1 MKKLLFTV
9 ALAALSFFATSPSAS
24 AQGTPP
30 LRGDFS
36 ASELSPFIE
45 ALWSGT
51 GDGAGAA
58 RQMFDAMDSRAKL
71 RGGLVK
77 KNLKGQMVYWEHYA
91 LSSFISVHR
100 ADSTEVQD
108 SYSEGAARH
117 TGSSYKTRE
126 SKDATRYIERTDF
139 MDEGF
144 VSIWDGFQSFDS
156 SHKKASKD
164 KSMSGE
170 AAAEVWYT
178 PLKVHIKSAETT
190 VPVYK
195 DCTGAV
201 DITLTDTQ
209 DRWVIDGY
217 TLKVTSMNTGI
228 FTVETEEVS
237 TGADGKARIRIHGVK
252 EGKGRLRVYL
262 YLAQPEN
269 NCYVEVE
276 DYFDVEVLEPEKWT
290 YDIAVHDEFTLP
302 AHDYTMHGSFSVV
315 ASLGE
320 DDLPHWQMLDVVPV
334 TRSGGGSFH
343 AQGEFLTPSVRE
355 DGVVLGFDIQG
366 IYNRTGG
373 AVAANLNTGL
383 EGIAYALSGGQMEL
397 QTTDSKNVVTA
408 MLALLQEGS
417 WSYYFN
423 VPLMEQFAG
432 TSARGN
438 NYESL
443 EAAGKE
449 LEARRMQEQMAQE
462 QQAQAGEQARPDGKK
477 PKKKSALRELRE
489 GLKALRE
496 LENFEIPD
504 INIDPSSLTGG
515 SAAYTPQQA
524 EAKAAQMAYIK
535 EHGCLVIPDLTQ
547 LLLPHFGNW
556 MKEAEKAG
564 MGGDTSWKEIRGTL
578 TMHKEQQ

>member
-1 MKKLLFTV
+1 MRKIFLAVLIAAFGI
-9 ALAALSFFATSPSAS
+9 LAANHSMS
-24 AQGTPP
+24 AQTTPP
-30 LRGDFS
+30 LRGSVS
-36 ASELSPFIE
+36 ATELTPYVE
-45 ALWSGT
+45 ALWHGT
-51 GDGAGAA
+51 GSAAGVA
-58 RQMFDAMDSRAKL
+58 REMFDALDSRANL
-71 RGGLVK
+71 REGLMK
-77 KNLKGQMVYWEHYA
+77 NNLKGQMVYWEHYA

-126 SKDATRYIERTDF
+126 SKDATHYTERTDF

-156 SHKKASKD
+156 HHQKGGKVDD
-164 KSMSGE
+164 KSNSG
-170 AAAEVWYT
+170 AASLHVWYT
-178 PLKVHIKSAETT
+178 PLKVHVASAETV

-228 FTVETEEVS
+228 FTLEAEEVT

-252 EGKGRLRVYL
+252 EGKGRLRVYM

-334 TRSGGGSFH
+334 TRSGGGTFPTMGS
-343 AQGEFLTPSVRE
+343 FLTETVRE
-355 DGVVLGFDIQG
+355 DGFALGFDVMAIIG
-366 IYNRTGG
+366 RANSSLSAHVGAAAEGLIWGLTGQ
-373 AVAANLNTGL
+373 AETN
-383 EGIAYALSGGQMEL
+383 S
-397 QTTDSKNVVTA
+397 SKNVITT
-408 MLALLQEGS
+408 MLASLEEGS
-417 WSYYFN
+417 WSYHFD
-423 VPLMEQFAG
+423 LKTLEQITGA
-432 TSARGN
+432 SAPGN
-438 NYESL
+438 DL
-443 EAAGKE
+443 QAVDAAAKE
-449 LEARRMQEQMAQE
+449 VMAQE
-462 QQAQAGEQARPDGKK
+462 QAEERSGGKSGSGKKEKKTSALKELRNAMKELKNFEMPEMDLDLSAQA
-477 PKKKSALRELRE
+477 
-489 GLKALRE
+489 
-496 LENFEIPD
+496 
-504 INIDPSSLTGG
+504 PSPRQE
-515 SAAYTPQQA
+515 A
-524 EAKAAQMAYIK
+524 AKATQIAYLK
-535 EHGCLVIPDLTQ
+535 DHHVIVVPDLTQ
-547 LLLPHFGNW
+547 MLLPKWGNQL
-556 MKEAEKAG
+556 KEVERSG
-564 MGGDTSWKEIRGTL
+564 QNMDVSWKHISGSLTL
-578 TMHKEQQ
+578 HKEN

>member
-1 MKKLLFTV
+1 MKRLFIIA
-9 ALAALSFFATSPSAS
+9 ALAALSFSAL
-24 AQGTPP
+24 AQTTPP
-30 LRGDFS
+30 LRGSVS
-36 ASELSPFIE
+36 ATELTPYVE
-45 ALWSGT
+45 ALWHGT
-51 GDGAGAA
+51 GSAAGVA
-58 RQMFDAMDSRAKL
+58 RQIVDDIDSRANI
-71 RGGLVK
+71 RGGLMK
-77 KNLKGQMVYWEHYA
+77 NNLKGQTVYWEHYA
-91 LSSFISVHR
+91 LSSSIRVHR
-100 ADSTEVQD
+100 ADSTEAQD
-108 SYSEGAARH
+108 VYSEGAARH
-117 TGSSYKTRE
+117 TGYSYTTRE
-126 SKDATRYIERTDF
+126 SKDATHYTERTDF
-139 MDEGF
+139 MDEGYCC
-144 VSIWDGFQSFDS
+144 IWDGFESFDAH
-156 SHKKASKD
+156 HKKAGKVDD
-164 KSMSGE
+164 KSNSG
-170 AAAEVWYT
+170 AASLHVWYT
-178 PLKVHIKSAETT
+178 PLKVHVASAETA

-195 DCTGAV
+195 DCTGAM

-217 TLKVTSMNTGI
+217 TLKVTSMNTEI
-228 FTVETEEVS
+228 FTVEAAEVT

-252 EGKGRLRVYL
+252 EGKGRLRVYM

-366 IYNRTGG
+366 IYDRTGG

-462 QQAQAGEQARPDGKK
+462 QQAQAGEQARSDGKK

-564 MGGDTSWKEIRGTL
+564 MGGDTSWMEIRGTL

>member
-9 ALAALSFFATSPSAS
+9 ALAALGLFATSPSAS

-100 ADSTEVQD
+100 ADSTEAQD
-108 SYSEGAARH
+108 VYSEGAARH
-117 TGSSYKTRE
+117 TGYTYKTRE
-126 SKDATRYIERTDF
+126 SKDATHYTERTDF

-170 AAAEVWYT
+170 AAVEVWYT
-178 PLKVHIKSAETT
+178 PLKVHIKSAETA

-228 FTVETEEVS
+228 FTLEAEEVT
-237 TGADGKARIRIHGVK
+237 TGADGKARIRIHGVEK
-252 EGKGRLRVYL
+252 GKGRLRVYM

-334 TRSGGGSFH
+334 TRSGGGTFPTLGS
-343 AQGEFLTPSVRE
+343 FLTETVRE
-355 DGVVLGFDIQG
+355 DGFALGFDVVAIIG
-366 IYNRTGG
+366 RANSSLGAHVGAAAEGLIWGLTGQ
-373 AVAANLNTGL
+373 AETN
-383 EGIAYALSGGQMEL
+383 S
-397 QTTDSKNVVTA
+397 SKNVITT
-408 MLALLQEGS
+408 MLASLEEGS
-417 WSYYFN
+417 WSYHFD
-423 VPLMEQFAG
+423 LKKLEQITGA
-432 TSARGN
+432 SAPGN
-438 NYESL
+438 DLQSL
-443 EAAGKE
+443 DAAAKE
-449 LEARRMQEQMAQE
+449 KMAQE
-462 QQAQAGEQARPDGKK
+462 QAEQEEQSGGKSDSGKK
-477 PKKKSALRELRE
+477 KEKKTSALKELRNAMKE
-489 GLKALRE
+489 LK
-496 LENFEIPD
+496 NFEMPD
-504 INIDPSSLTGG
+504 IDLSQPYSQTLS
-515 SAAYTPQQA
+515 PQQEA
-524 EAKAAQMAYIK
+524 AKATQIAYIK
-535 EHGCLVIPDLTQ
+535 EHHVIVVPDLTQ
-547 LLLPHFGNW
+547 MLLPKWGNQL
-556 MKEAEKAG
+556 KEVERSG
-564 MGGDTSWKEIRGTL
+564 ENVDVSWKHISGSLTL
-578 TMHKEQQ
+578 HKEN

>member
-1 MKKLLFTV
+1 MRKIFLAVLIAAFGI
-9 ALAALSFFATSPSAS
+9 LAANHSMS
-24 AQGTPP
+24 AQTTPP

-126 SKDATRYIERTDF
+126 SEDATHYTERTDF

-144 VSIWDGFQSFDS
+144 VSIWDAFQSFDS

-170 AAAEVWYT
+170 AAVEVWYT

-228 FTVETEEVS
+228 FTLEAEEVT
-237 TGADGKARIRIHGVK
+237 TGADGKARIRIHGVEK
-252 EGKGRLRVYL
+252 GKGRLRVYL

-334 TRSGGGSFH
+334 TRSGGGTFPTMGS
-343 AQGEFLTPSVRE
+343 FLTETARE
-355 DGVVLGFDIQG
+355 DGFALGFDVMAIIG
-366 IYNRTGG
+366 RANSSLGAHVGAAAEGLIWGLTGQ
-373 AVAANLNTGL
+373 AETN
-383 EGIAYALSGGQMEL
+383 S
-397 QTTDSKNVVTA
+397 SKNVITT
-408 MLALLQEGS
+408 MLASLEEGS
-417 WSYYFN
+417 WSYHFD
-423 VPLMEQFAG
+423 LKKLEQITGA
-432 TSARGN
+432 SAPGN
-438 NYESL
+438 DLQSL
-443 EAAGKE
+443 DAAAKEA
-449 LEARRMQEQMAQE
+449 MAQE
-462 QQAQAGEQARPDGKK
+462 QAEERSGEKSGSGKSGKK
-477 PKKKSALRELRE
+477 KEKKTSALKELRNAMKE
-489 GLKALRE
+489 LK
-496 LENFEIPD
+496 NFEMPD
-504 INIDPSSLTGG
+504 IDLSQPYSQTLS
-515 SAAYTPQQA
+515 PQQEA
-524 EAKAAQMAYIK
+524 AKATQIAYIK
-535 EHGCLVIPDLTQ
+535 EHHVIVVPDFTQ
-547 LLLPHFGNW
+547 MLLPKWGNQL
-556 MKEAEKAG
+556 KEVERSG
-564 MGGDTSWKEIRGTL
+564 ENVDVSWKHISGSLTL
-578 TMHKEQQ
+578 HKEN

>member
-1 MKKLLFTV
+1 MRKIFLAVLIAAFGI
-9 ALAALSFFATSPSAS
+9 LAANHSMS

-126 SKDATRYIERTDF
+126 SEDATHYTERTDF

-144 VSIWDGFQSFDS
+144 VSIWHGFQSFDS

-170 AAAEVWYT
+170 AAVEVWYT

-228 FTVETEEVS
+228 FTLEAEEVT
-237 TGADGKARIRIHGVK
+237 TGADGKARIRIHGVEK
-252 EGKGRLRVYL
+252 GKGRLRVYL

-334 TRSGGGSFH
+334 TRSGGGTFPTMGS
-343 AQGEFLTPSVRE
+343 FLTETARE
-355 DGVVLGFDIQG
+355 DGFALGFDVMAIIG
-366 IYNRTGG
+366 RANSSLGAHVGAAAEGLIWGLTGQ
-373 AVAANLNTGL
+373 AETN
-383 EGIAYALSGGQMEL
+383 S
-397 QTTDSKNVVTA
+397 SKNVITTL
-408 MLALLQEGS
+408 LASLEEGS
-417 WSYYFN
+417 WSYHFD
-423 VPLMEQFAG
+423 LKKLEQITGASAPG
-432 TSARGN
+432 NDLQALDAAAKEAMSQEQAEERSGGKSGSGKSGKKKEKKTSALKELRN
-438 NYESL
+438 AMKELKNFEMPDIDLSQPYSQTL
-443 EAAGKE
+443 SPQQEAA
-449 LEARRMQEQMAQE
+449 
-462 QQAQAGEQARPDGKK
+462 
-477 PKKKSALRELRE
+477 
-489 GLKALRE
+489 KATQ
-496 LENFEIPD
+496 I
-504 INIDPSSLTGG
+504 
-515 SAAYTPQQA
+515 
-524 EAKAAQMAYIK
+524 AYIK
-535 EHGCLVIPDLTQ
+535 EHHVIVVPDFTQ
-547 LLLPHFGNW
+547 MLLPKWGNQL
-556 MKEAEKAG
+556 KEVERSG
-564 MGGDTSWKEIRGTL
+564 QNMDVSWKHISGSLTL
-578 TMHKEQQ
+578 HKEN

>member
-1 MKKLLFTV
+1 MKKLLLTV
-9 ALAALSFFATSPSAS
+9 ALAALGLFATSLSAS

-30 LRGDFS
+30 MRGSIS
-36 ASELSPFIE
+36 ATELSPFIE

-126 SKDATRYIERTDF
+126 SKDATHYTERTDF

-156 SHKKASKD
+156 HHQKGGKVDD
-164 KSMSGE
+164 KSNSG
-170 AAAEVWYT
+170 AASLHVWYT
-178 PLKVHIKSAETT
+178 PLKVHVASAETV

-228 FTVETEEVS
+228 FTVEAEEVI

-252 EGKGRLRVYL
+252 EGKGRLRVYM

-276 DYFDVEVLEPEKWT
+276 DYFDVEVLEAEKWT

-334 TRSGGGSFH
+334 TRSGGGTFPTMG
-343 AQGEFLTPSVRE
+343 QFLTETVRE
-355 DGVVLGFDIQG
+355 DGFALGFDVMAIIG
-366 IYNRTGG
+366 RAGGSLGAHVGAAAEGLIWGLTGQ
-373 AVAANLNTGL
+373 AETN
-383 EGIAYALSGGQMEL
+383 S
-397 QTTDSKNVVTA
+397 SKNVITT
-408 MLALLQEGS
+408 MLASLEEGS
-417 WSYYFN
+417 WSYHFD
-423 VPLMEQFAG
+423 LKKLEQITGA
-432 TSARGN
+432 SAPGN
-438 NYESL
+438 DL
-443 EAAGKE
+443 QALDAAAKE
-449 LEARRMQEQMAQE
+449 KMAQE
-462 QQAQAGEQARPDGKK
+462 QAEERSGGKSGSGKK
-477 PKKKSALRELRE
+477 EKKTSALKELRNAMKE
-489 GLKALRE
+489 LK
-496 LENFEIPD
+496 NFEMPEMD
-504 INIDPSSLTGG
+504 LSQPYSQAPSPRQE
-515 SAAYTPQQA
+515 A
-524 EAKAAQMAYIK
+524 AKATQIAYLK
-535 EHGCLVIPDLTQ
+535 DHHVIVVPDLTQ
-547 LLLPHFGNW
+547 MLLPKWGNQL
-556 MKEAEKAG
+556 KEVERSG
-564 MGGDTSWKEIRGTL
+564 ENVDVSWKHISGSLTL
-578 TMHKEQQ
+578 HKEN

>member
-1 MKKLLFTV
+1 MKKLFIIT
-9 ALAALSFFATSPSAS
+9 ALAALSFSAI
-24 AQGTPP
+24 AQTTPP
-30 LRGDFS
+30 LRDEVS
-36 ASELSPFIE
+36 ATELSPFIE

-108 SYSEGAARH
+108 SYSEGAARR

-126 SKDATRYIERTDF
+126 SKDATHYTERTDF

-170 AAAEVWYT
+170 AAVEVWYT
-178 PLKVHIKSAETT
+178 PLKVHVGSAETA

-217 TLKVTSMNTGI
+217 TLKVTSMNTEI
-228 FTVETEEVS
+228 FTVEAAEVT

-252 EGKGRLRVYL
+252 EGKGRLRVYM

-276 DYFDVEVLEPEKWT
+276 DYFDVEVLEAEKWT
-290 YDIAVHDEFTLP
+290 YDIVVHDEFTLP

-334 TRSGGGSFH
+334 TRSGGGTFPTMG
-343 AQGEFLTPSVRE
+343 QFLTETARE
-355 DGVVLGFDIQG
+355 DGFALGFDVMAIIG
-366 IYNRTGG
+366 RANSSLGAHVGAAAEGLIWGLTGQ
-373 AVAANLNTGL
+373 AETN
-383 EGIAYALSGGQMEL
+383 S
-397 QTTDSKNVVTA
+397 SKNVITT
-408 MLALLQEGS
+408 MLASLEEGS
-417 WSYYFN
+417 WSYHFD
-423 VPLMEQFAG
+423 LKKLEQITGASAPGNDLQALDAAAKEAMSQEQAEEQSAG
-432 TSARGN
+432 KSGGKKGKKTSALKELRN
-438 NYESL
+438 AMKELKNFEMPDMDLSQPYSQAPSPRQ
-443 EAAGKE
+443 EAAK
-449 LEARRMQEQMAQE
+449 ATQIAY
-462 QQAQAGEQARPDGKK
+462 
-477 PKKKSALRELRE
+477 
-489 GLKALRE
+489 LK
-496 LENFEIPD
+496 D
-504 INIDPSSLTGG
+504 
-515 SAAYTPQQA
+515 
-524 EAKAAQMAYIK
+524 
-535 EHGCLVIPDLTQ
+535 HHVIVVPDLTQ
-547 LLLPHFGNW
+547 MLLPKWGNQL
-556 MKEAEKAG
+556 KEVERSG
-564 MGGDTSWKEIRGTL
+564 ENVDVSWKHISGSLTL
-578 TMHKEQQ
+578 HKEN

>member
-1 MKKLLFTV
+1 MKQLF
-9 ALAALSFFATSPSAS
+9 LSAALTALGVLALNPSSS
-24 AQGTPP
+24 AQTTPP
-30 LRGDFS
+30 LRGSVS
-36 ASELSPFIE
+36 ATELTPYVE
-45 ALWSGT
+45 ELWNGT
-51 GDGAGAA
+51 CSAAGTAK
-58 RQMFDAMDSRAKL
+58 RIVDDIDSRANI
-71 RGGLVK
+71 RGGLMK
-77 KNLKGQMVYWEHYA
+77 NNLKGQTVYWEHYA
-91 LSSFISVHR
+91 LSSSIRVHR
-100 ADSTEVQD
+100 ADSTEAQD
-108 SYSEGAARH
+108 TYSEGAARH
-117 TGSSYKTRE
+117 TGYTYTTRE
-126 SKDATRYIERTDF
+126 SKDATHYTERTDF
-139 MDEGF
+139 MDEGYCC
-144 VSIWDGFQSFDS
+144 IWDGFESFDAH
-156 SHKKASKD
+156 HKKAGKVDD
-164 KSMSGE
+164 KSNSG
-170 AAAEVWYT
+170 AASLHVWYT
-178 PLKVHIKSAETT
+178 PLKVHVGSAETA

-195 DCTGAV
+195 DCTGAM

-217 TLKVTSMNTGI
+217 TLKVTSMNTEI
-228 FTVETEEVS
+228 FTVEAAEV
-237 TGADGKARIRIHGVK
+237 TTDADGKARIRIHGVK
-252 EGKGRLRVYL
+252 EGKGRLRVYM

-276 DYFDVEVLEPEKWT
+276 DYFDVEVLEAEKWT
-290 YDIAVHDEFTLP
+290 YDIVVHDEFTLP

-397 QTTDSKNVVTA
+397 QTTDSKNVITA
-408 MLALLQEGS
+408 MLTLLEEGS
-417 WSYYFN
+417 WSYLFN
-423 VPLMEQFAG
+423 VQMMEQLSGSSVSG
-432 TSARGN
+432 TDMYA
-438 NYESL
+438 L

-449 LEARRMQEQMAQE
+449 IEAKQQAEAQE
-462 QQAQAGEQARPDGKK
+462 QAKADGKK

-515 SAAYTPQQA
+515 SAAYSPQQA

-556 MKEAEKAG
+556 MKEGEKAG
-564 MGGDTSWKEIRGTL
+564 AGGDASWMEVRGTL
-578 TMHKEQQ
+578 TMSKEK

>member
-1 MKKLLFTV
+1 MKRLFITA
-9 ALAALSFFATSPSAS
+9 ALAALSFSAM
-24 AQGTPP
+24 AQSTPP
-30 LRGDFS
+30 LREDFS

-51 GDGAGAA
+51 GDATGAA

-77 KNLKGQMVYWEHYA
+77 NNLKGQMVYWEHYA

-117 TGSSYKTRE
+117 TGSSYKARE
-126 SKDATRYIERTDF
+126 SKDATHYIERTDF

-156 SHKKASKD
+156 SHKKAGASKD
-164 KSMSGE
+164 RSMSGE
-170 AAAEVWYT
+170 AAVEVWYT
-178 PLKVHIKSAETT
+178 PLKVHIKKTELYF
-190 VPVYK
+190 PVYEG
-195 DCTGAV
+195 CTGAL
-201 DITLTDTQ
+201 DFYLSDLQ
-209 DRWVIDGY
+209 DRWNIDGY
-217 TLKVTSMNTGI
+217 TFKVTSMNTGV
-228 FTVETEEVS
+228 FTVEQPEV
-237 TGADGKARIRIHGVK
+237 TTDAEGKGRIRLHGVEK
-252 EGKGRLRVYL
+252 GKGRLRVSL
-262 YLAQPEN
+262 YLGQPEN

-276 DYFDVEVLEPEKWT
+276 EYFDVEVLEKEKWNYT
-290 YDIAVHDEFTLP
+290 LAVHDQFTLP
-302 AHDYTMHGSFSVV
+302 AHDYTMHGSFGV
-315 ASLGE
+315 AGTLDEE
-320 DDLPHWQMLDVVPV
+320 DQPQWVMLDVEPV

-366 IYNRTGG
+366 IYNRTEG
-373 AVAANLNTGL
+373 AVAANLGAGL
-383 EGIAYALSGGQMEL
+383 EGLAYALSGGQTGY
-397 QTTDSKNVVTA
+397 QTTDSKNVITA
-408 MLALLQEGS
+408 MLTLLEEGS
-417 WSYYFN
+417 WSYLFN
-423 VPLMEQFAG
+423 VQMMEQLSGSSVSG
-432 TSARGN
+432 TDMYA
-438 NYESL
+438 L

-449 LEARRMQEQMAQE
+449 IEAKQQAEAQE
-462 QQAQAGEQARPDGKK
+462 QAKADGKK

-489 GLKALRE
+489 GLKALRD

-515 SAAYTPQQA
+515 SAAYSPQQA

-535 EHGCLVIPDLTQ
+535 EHGCLVIPDVTQ

-556 MKEAEKAG
+556 VKEGEKVGA
-564 MGGDTSWKEIRGTL
+564 GGDVSWMEVRGTL
-578 TMHKEQQ
+578 TMHKEN

>member
-1 MKKLLFTV
+1 MKRLFIIT
-9 ALAALSFFATSPSAS
+9 ALAALSFSAM
-24 AQGTPP
+24 AQSTPP
-30 LRGDFS
+30 LRDEVS
-36 ASELSPFIE
+36 ATELSPFIE

-91 LSSFISVHR
+91 FSSFISVHR

-126 SKDATRYIERTDF
+126 SKDATHYIERTDF

-170 AAAEVWYT
+170 AAVEVWYT
-178 PLKVHIKSAETT
+178 PLKVHIKSAETA

-209 DRWVIDGY
+209 NRWVIDGY

-228 FTVETEEVS
+228 FTVEAEEVI
-237 TGADGKARIRIHGVK
+237 TGANGKARIRVHGVK
-252 EGKGRLRVYL
+252 EGKGRLRVYM

-269 NCYVEVE
+269 NCYVELE

-366 IYNRTGG
+366 IYNRTEG
-373 AVAANLNTGL
+373 AVSANLGTAL
-383 EGIAYALSGGQMEL
+383 EGLAYAFSDGQMEL

-408 MLALLQEGS
+408 MLALLEEGS
-417 WSYYFN
+417 WSYHFN
-423 VPLMEQFAG
+423 IALMEQFAG
-432 TSARGN
+432 ASAPGTT
-438 NYESL
+438 YESL

-449 LEARRMQEQMAQE
+449 IEAKQMQQHQE
-462 QQAQAGEQARPDGKK
+462 QQEQKAKESKKK
-477 PKKKSALRELRE
+477 PKKKSALSELRE

-496 LENFEIPD
+496 LENFEMPE
-504 INIDPSSLTGG
+504 INIDASALSGG

-535 EHGCLVIPDLTQ
+535 EHGCLVIPDVTQ

-556 MKEAEKAG
+556 VKEAEKSG
-564 MGGDTSWKEIRGTL
+564 PGGDISWKHISGSL
-578 TMHKEQQ
+578 TMHKEKQ

>member
-1 MKKLLFTV
+1 MRKIFLAVLIATFGI
-9 ALAALSFFATSPSAS
+9 LAANHSMS

-170 AAAEVWYT
+170 AAVEVWYT
-178 PLKVHIKSAETT
+178 PLKVHIKSAETA

-228 FTVETEEVS
+228 FTLEAEEVT
-237 TGADGKARIRIHGVK
+237 TGADGKARIRIHGVEK
-252 EGKGRLRVYL
+252 GKGRLRVYL

-276 DYFDVEVLEPEKWT
+276 DYFDVEVLEAEKWT

-334 TRSGGGSFH
+334 TRSGGGSFPTL
-343 AQGEFLTPSVRE
+343 GSFLTETARE
-355 DGVVLGFDIQG
+355 DGFALGFDVVAIIG
-366 IYNRTGG
+366 RANSSLGAHVGAAADGLIWGLTGQ
-373 AVAANLNTGL
+373 AETN
-383 EGIAYALSGGQMEL
+383 S
-397 QTTDSKNVVTA
+397 SKNVITT
-408 MLALLQEGS
+408 MLASLEEGS
-417 WSYYFN
+417 WSYHFD
-423 VPLMEQFAG
+423 LKKLEQITGA
-432 TSARGN
+432 SAPGN
-438 NYESL
+438 DLQSL
-443 EAAGKE
+443 DAAAKE
-449 LEARRMQEQMAQE
+449 KMAQE
-462 QQAQAGEQARPDGKK
+462 QAEQEEQSGGKSGSSKSGKK
-477 PKKKSALRELRE
+477 KEKKTSALKELRNAMKE
-489 GLKALRE
+489 LK
-496 LENFEIPD
+496 NFEMPD
-504 INIDPSSLTGG
+504 IDLSQPYSQTLS
-515 SAAYTPQQA
+515 PQQEA
-524 EAKAAQMAYIK
+524 AKAAQIAYIK
-535 EHGCLVIPDLTQ
+535 EHHVIVVPDLTQ
-547 LLLPHFGNW
+547 MLLPKWGNQL
-556 MKEAEKAG
+556 KEVERSG
-564 MGGDTSWKEIRGTL
+564 ENVDVSWKHISGSLTL
-578 TMHKEQQ
+578 HKEN

>member
-1 MKKLLFTV
+1 MRKIFLAVLIAAFGI
-9 ALAALSFFATSPSAS
+9 LAANHSMS

-170 AAAEVWYT
+170 AAVEVWYT
-178 PLKVHIKSAETT
+178 PLKVHIKSAETA

-228 FTVETEEVS
+228 FTLEAEEVT
-237 TGADGKARIRIHGVK
+237 TGADGKARIRIHGVEK
-252 EGKGRLRVYL
+252 GKGRLRVYL

-276 DYFDVEVLEPEKWT
+276 DYFDVEVLEAEKWT

-334 TRSGGGSFH
+334 TRSGGGTFPTMGS
-343 AQGEFLTPSVRE
+343 FLTETARE
-355 DGVVLGFDIQG
+355 DGFALGFDVMAIIG
-366 IYNRTGG
+366 RANSSLGAHVGAAAEGLIWGLTGQ
-373 AVAANLNTGL
+373 AETN
-383 EGIAYALSGGQMEL
+383 S
-397 QTTDSKNVVTA
+397 SKNVITT
-408 MLALLQEGS
+408 MLASLEEGS
-417 WSYYFN
+417 WSYHFD
-423 VPLMEQFAG
+423 LKKLEQITGACAPG
-432 TSARGN
+432 NDLQSLDAAAKERMAQAEQEEQSGGKSGSGKKKEKKTSALKELRN
-438 NYESL
+438 AMKELKNFEMPEVDLSQPYSQTL
-443 EAAGKE
+443 SPQQEAA
-449 LEARRMQEQMAQE
+449 
-462 QQAQAGEQARPDGKK
+462 
-477 PKKKSALRELRE
+477 
-489 GLKALRE
+489 KATQ
-496 LENFEIPD
+496 I
-504 INIDPSSLTGG
+504 
-515 SAAYTPQQA
+515 
-524 EAKAAQMAYIK
+524 AYIK
-535 EHGCLVIPDLTQ
+535 EHHVIVVPDLTQ
-547 LLLPHFGNW
+547 MLLPKWGNQL
-556 MKEAEKAG
+556 KEVERSGENVDA
-564 MGGDTSWKEIRGTL
+564 SWKHISGSLTL
-578 TMHKEQQ
+578 HKEK

>member
-1 MKKLLFTV
+1 MRKIFLAVLIATFGI
-9 ALAALSFFATSPSAS
+9 LAANHSMS

-170 AAAEVWYT
+170 AAVEVWYT
-178 PLKVHIKSAETT
+178 PLKVHIKSAETA

-228 FTVETEEVS
+228 FTLEAEEVT
-237 TGADGKARIRIHGVK
+237 TGADGKARIRIHGVEK
-252 EGKGRLRVYL
+252 GKGRLRVYL

-276 DYFDVEVLEPEKWT
+276 DYFDVEVLEAEKWT

-334 TRSGGGSFH
+334 TRSGGGSFPTL
-343 AQGEFLTPSVRE
+343 GSFLTETARE
-355 DGVVLGFDIQG
+355 DGFALGFDVVAIIG
-366 IYNRTGG
+366 RANSSLGAHVGAAAEGLIWGLTGQ
-373 AVAANLNTGL
+373 AETN
-383 EGIAYALSGGQMEL
+383 S
-397 QTTDSKNVVTA
+397 SKNVITT
-408 MLALLQEGS
+408 MLASLEEGS
-417 WSYYFN
+417 WSYHFD
-423 VPLMEQFAG
+423 LKKLEQITGA
-432 TSARGN
+432 SAPGN
-438 NYESL
+438 DLQSL
-443 EAAGKE
+443 DAAAKE
-449 LEARRMQEQMAQE
+449 KMAQE
-462 QQAQAGEQARPDGKK
+462 QAEQEEQSGGKSGSSKSGKK
-477 PKKKSALRELRE
+477 KEKKTSALKELRNAMKE
-489 GLKALRE
+489 LK
-496 LENFEIPD
+496 NFEMPD
-504 INIDPSSLTGG
+504 IDLSQPYSQTLS
-515 SAAYTPQQA
+515 PQQEA
-524 EAKAAQMAYIK
+524 AKAAQIAYIK
-535 EHGCLVIPDLTQ
+535 EHHVIVVPDLTQ
-547 LLLPHFGNW
+547 MLLPKWGNQL
-556 MKEAEKAG
+556 KEVERSG
-564 MGGDTSWKEIRGTL
+564 ENVDVSWKHISGSLTL
-578 TMHKEQQ
+578 HKEN

>member
-1 MKKLLFTV
+1 MKKLFLTLT
-9 ALAALSFFATSPSAS
+9 LAAVCLSAA

-30 LRGDFS
+30 LRGDFH
-36 ASELSPFIE
+36 APELSPFIDE
-45 ALWSGT
+45 LWNGT
-51 GDGAGAA
+51 GNGAGFA
-58 RQMFDAMDSRAKL
+58 REMFDALDSRANL
-71 RGGLVK
+71 REGLMK
-77 KNLKGQMVYWEHYA
+77 NNLKGQTVYWEHYA
-91 LSSFISVHR
+91 LSSHILVHR
-100 ADSTEVQD
+100 ADSTEAQD
-108 SYSEGAARH
+108 SYREGAERH
-117 TGSSYKTRE
+117 TGYAYKARE
-126 SKDATRYIERTDF
+126 SKDATHYTEHTDF
-139 MDEGF
+139 MDEGY
-144 VSIWDGFQSFDS
+144 VSIWHGFQSFDS
-156 SHKKASKD
+156 SHKKDGVSKD

-170 AAAEVWYT
+170 ATVTVWYT
-178 PLKVHIKSAETT
+178 PLKVHIKKTELYF
-190 VPVYK
+190 PVYEG
-195 DCTGAV
+195 CTGAL
-201 DITLTDTQ
+201 DFYLSDLQ
-209 DRWVIDGY
+209 DRWNIDGY
-217 TLKVTSMNTGI
+217 TFKVTSMNTGV
-228 FTVETEEVS
+228 FTVEQPEV
-237 TGADGKARIRIHGVK
+237 TTDAEGKGRIRLHGVEK
-252 EGKGRLRVYL
+252 GKGRLRVYL
-262 YLAQPEN
+262 YLGQPEN

-276 DYFDVEVLEPEKWT
+276 EYFDIEVLEKEKWNYT
-290 YDIAVHDEFTLP
+290 LAVHDQFTLP
-302 AHDYTMHGSFSVV
+302 AHDYTMHGSFGV
-315 ASLGE
+315 AGTLDEE
-320 DDLPHWQMLDVVPV
+320 DQPQWVMLDVEPV

-397 QTTDSKNVVTA
+397 QTTNSKNVVTA
-408 MLALLQEGS
+408 MLALLEEGS
-417 WSYYFN
+417 WSYLFN
-423 VPLMEQFAG
+423 VQMMEQLSGSSVSG
-432 TSARGN
+432 TT
-438 NYESL
+438 YESL

-462 QQAQAGEQARPDGKK
+462 QQAQAGEQAKADGKK

-564 MGGDTSWKEIRGTL
+564 MGGDISWKEIRGTL
-578 TMHKEQQ
+578 TMHKEN

>member
-1 MKKLLFTV
+1 MKRLFITA
-9 ALAALSFFATSPSAS
+9 ALAALSFSAL
-24 AQGTPP
+24 AQTTPP
-30 LRGDFS
+30 LRGSVS
-36 ASELSPFIE
+36 ATELTPYVE
-45 ALWSGT
+45 ELWNGT
-51 GDGAGAA
+51 GSAAGVA
-58 RQMFDAMDSRAKL
+58 RQIVDDIDSRANI
-71 RGGLVK
+71 RGGLMK
-77 KNLKGQMVYWEHYA
+77 NNLKGQTVYWEHYA
-91 LSSFISVHR
+91 LSSSIRVHR
-100 ADSTEVQD
+100 ADSTEAQD
-108 SYSEGAARH
+108 TYSEGAARH
-117 TGSSYKTRE
+117 TGYTYTTRE
-126 SKDATRYIERTDF
+126 SKDATHYTEHTDF
-139 MDEGF
+139 MDEGY
-144 VSIWDGFQSFDS
+144 VSIWHGFQSFDS
-156 SHKKASKD
+156 NHKKEGVAKD

-170 AAAEVWYT
+170 ATVTVWYT
-178 PLKVHIKSAETT
+178 PLKVHIKKTELYF
-190 VPVYK
+190 PVYEG
-195 DCTGAV
+195 CTGAL
-201 DITLTDTQ
+201 DFYLSDLQ
-209 DRWVIDGY
+209 DRWNIDGY
-217 TLKVTSMNTGI
+217 TFKVTSMNTGV
-228 FTVETEEVS
+228 FTVEQPEV
-237 TGADGKARIRIHGVK
+237 TTDAEGKGRIRLHGVEK
-252 EGKGRLRVYL
+252 GKGRLRVYL
-262 YLAQPEN
+262 YLGQPEN

-276 DYFDVEVLEPEKWT
+276 EYFDIEVLEKEKWNYT
-290 YDIAVHDEFTLP
+290 LAVHDQFTLP
-302 AHDYTMHGSFSVV
+302 AHDYTMHGSFGV
-315 ASLGE
+315 AGTLDEE
-320 DDLPHWQMLDVVPV
+320 DQPQWVMLDVEPV

-366 IYNRTGG
+366 IYNRTEG

-462 QQAQAGEQARPDGKK
+462 QQAQAGEQARSDVKK

>member
-1 MKKLLFTV
+1 MRKIFLAVLIAAFGI
-9 ALAALSFFATSPSAS
+9 LAANHSMS

-126 SKDATRYIERTDF
+126 SEDATHYTERTDF

-170 AAAEVWYT
+170 AAVEVWYT
-178 PLKVHIKSAETT
+178 PLKVHIKSAETA

-228 FTVETEEVS
+228 FTLEAEEVT
-237 TGADGKARIRIHGVK
+237 TGADGKARIRIHGVEK
-252 EGKGRLRVYL
+252 GKGRLRVYL

-276 DYFDVEVLEPEKWT
+276 DYFDVEVLEAEKWT

-334 TRSGGGSFH
+334 TRSGGGTFPTMGS
-343 AQGEFLTPSVRE
+343 FLTETARE
-355 DGVVLGFDIQG
+355 DGFALGFDVMAIIG
-366 IYNRTGG
+366 RANSSLGAHVGAAAEGLIWGLTGQ
-373 AVAANLNTGL
+373 AETN
-383 EGIAYALSGGQMEL
+383 S
-397 QTTDSKNVVTA
+397 SKNVITT
-408 MLALLQEGS
+408 MLASLEEGS
-417 WSYYFN
+417 WSYHFD
-423 VPLMEQFAG
+423 LKKLEQITGA
-432 TSARGN
+432 SAPGN
-438 NYESL
+438 DLQSL
-443 EAAGKE
+443 DAAAKE
-449 LEARRMQEQMAQE
+449 KMAQE
-462 QQAQAGEQARPDGKK
+462 QAEQEEQSEGKSGSGKSGKK
-477 PKKKSALRELRE
+477 KEKKTSALKELRNAMKE
-489 GLKALRE
+489 LK
-496 LENFEIPD
+496 NFEMPD
-504 INIDPSSLTGG
+504 IDLSQPYSQTLS
-515 SAAYTPQQA
+515 PQQEA
-524 EAKAAQMAYIK
+524 AKATQIAYLK
-535 EHGCLVIPDLTQ
+535 DHHVIVVPDLTQ
-547 LLLPHFGNW
+547 MLLPKWGNQL
-556 MKEAEKAG
+556 KEVERSG
-564 MGGDTSWKEIRGTL
+564 ENVDVSWKHISGSLTL
-578 TMHKEQQ
+578 HKEN

>member
-1 MKKLLFTV
+1 MRKIFLAVLIAAFGI
-9 ALAALSFFATSPSAS
+9 LAANHSMS
-24 AQGTPP
+24 AQTTPP

-126 SKDATRYIERTDF
+126 SEDATHYTERTDF

-144 VSIWDGFQSFDS
+144 VSIWDAFQSFDS

-170 AAAEVWYT
+170 AAVEVWYT
-178 PLKVHIKSAETT
+178 PLKVHIKSAETA

-237 TGADGKARIRIHGVK
+237 TGADGKARIRIHGVEK
-252 EGKGRLRVYL
+252 GKGRLRVYL

-334 TRSGGGSFH
+334 TRSGGGTFPTMGS
-343 AQGEFLTPSVRE
+343 FLTETARE
-355 DGVVLGFDIQG
+355 DGFALGFDVMAIIG
-366 IYNRTGG
+366 RANSSLGAHVGAAAEGLIWGLTGQ
-373 AVAANLNTGL
+373 AETN
-383 EGIAYALSGGQMEL
+383 S
-397 QTTDSKNVVTA
+397 SKNVITT
-408 MLALLQEGS
+408 MLASLEEGS
-417 WSYYFN
+417 WSYHFD
-423 VPLMEQFAG
+423 LKKLEQITGA
-432 TSARGN
+432 SAPGN
-438 NYESL
+438 DLQSL
-443 EAAGKE
+443 DAAAKEA
-449 LEARRMQEQMAQE
+449 MAQE
-462 QQAQAGEQARPDGKK
+462 QAEERSGEKSGSGKSGKK
-477 PKKKSALRELRE
+477 KEKKTSALKELRNAMKE
-489 GLKALRE
+489 LK
-496 LENFEIPD
+496 NFEMPD
-504 INIDPSSLTGG
+504 IDLSQPYSQTLS
-515 SAAYTPQQA
+515 PQQEA
-524 EAKAAQMAYIK
+524 AKATQIAYIK
-535 EHGCLVIPDLTQ
+535 EHHVIVVPDFTQ
-547 LLLPHFGNW
+547 MLLPKWGNQL
-556 MKEAEKAG
+556 KEVERSG
-564 MGGDTSWKEIRGTL
+564 ENVDVSWKHISGSLTL
-578 TMHKEQQ
+578 HKEN

>member
-1 MKKLLFTV
+1 MRKIFLAVLIAAFGI
-9 ALAALSFFATSPSAS
+9 LAANHSMS
-24 AQGTPP
+24 AQTTPP

-126 SKDATRYIERTDF
+126 SEDATHYTERTDF

-144 VSIWDGFQSFDS
+144 VSIWDAFQSFDS

-170 AAAEVWYT
+170 AAVEVWYT

-252 EGKGRLRVYL
+252 EGKGRLRVYM

-334 TRSGGGSFH
+334 TRSGGGTFPTMGS
-343 AQGEFLTPSVRE
+343 FLTETARE
-355 DGVVLGFDIQG
+355 DGFALGFDVMAIIG
-366 IYNRTGG
+366 RANSSLGAHVGAAAEGLIWGLTGQ
-373 AVAANLNTGL
+373 AETN
-383 EGIAYALSGGQMEL
+383 S
-397 QTTDSKNVVTA
+397 SKNVITT
-408 MLALLQEGS
+408 MLASLEEGS
-417 WSYYFN
+417 WSYHFD
-423 VPLMEQFAG
+423 LKKLEQITGA
-432 TSARGN
+432 SAPGN
-438 NYESL
+438 DLQSL
-443 EAAGKE
+443 DAAAKEA
-449 LEARRMQEQMAQE
+449 MAQE
-462 QQAQAGEQARPDGKK
+462 QAEERSGEKSGSGKSGKK
-477 PKKKSALRELRE
+477 KEKKTSALKELRNAMKE
-489 GLKALRE
+489 LK
-496 LENFEIPD
+496 NFEMPD
-504 INIDPSSLTGG
+504 IDLSQPYSQTLS
-515 SAAYTPQQA
+515 PQQEA
-524 EAKAAQMAYIK
+524 AKATQIAYIK
-535 EHGCLVIPDLTQ
+535 EHHVIVVPDFTQ
-547 LLLPHFGNW
+547 MLLPKWGNQL
-556 MKEAEKAG
+556 KEVERSG
-564 MGGDTSWKEIRGTL
+564 ENVDVSWKHISGSLTL
-578 TMHKEQQ
+578 HKEN